1 MWRSLKINAI
11 VVSDDW
17 NLGFR
22 TIHFD
27 LKRKKCLLWTTILNL
42 FLFFFL
48 FLIVED
54 EKLWFQHEILVYFID
69 PVAIFIAWPSILLAI
84 AWPFRYFF
92 TFLSLFFSLLVW
104 PIVCDLSI
112 HEYRGENNTLFA
124 RCFLTW
130 RVNRINDKWQ
140 LDSFHLSKSF
150 KGKGNNIYYRHS
162 LCKYTG
168 TFLL

>member
-1 MWRSLKINAI
+1 L
-11 VVSDDW
+11 VS
-17 NLGFR
+17 
-22 TIHFD
+22 
-27 LKRKKCLLWTTILNL
+27 
-42 FLFFFL
+42 
-48 FLIVED
+48 E
-54 EKLWFQHEILVYFID
+54 QFI
-69 PVAIFIAWPSILLAI
+69 SILKEKNVYYELQFWTSFSFSFSFWLLKMRSYGFNMKFLSI
-84 AWPFRYFF
+84 SSTQLRYLSLDRLFYLLLLDLFDIFSRSFRY
-92 TFLSLFFSLLVW
+92 FFSLLVW

-150 KGKGNNIYYRHS
+150 KGKGNSIYYRHS